1 MGWRVVVD
9 QVNGPRAARGAAAR
23 DRVVASA
30 LRAYASNGYSGSS
43 LAGIAA
49 AAGLTT
55 AGLLHHFPSKEEL
68 LVAVLRERDRL
79 DGERFHLRTWV
90 GLDALDA
97 LVRLV
102 EANMAT
108 PGLVR
113 AFTVLMGES
122 AAEDHP
128 AGTWFRERYPRRCT
142 NLAAALRVG
151 IASGQIREDTDA
163 DAIATEVI
171 AMMDGLQVQW
181 VLNPDRVDMGQLFR
195 HYTDEVCR
203 LIRTPPQSAP
213 DTVSSAASGR

>member
-1 MGWRVVVD
+1 VVD
-9 QVNGPRAARGAAAR
+9 QVSGPRAARGAAAR
-23 DRVVASA
+23 DRVVRAA
-30 LRAYASNGYSGSS
+30 LQAYAANGYSGSS

-68 LVAVLRERDRL
+68 LISVLKERDRL
-79 DGERFHLRTWV
+79 DGERFQLRGFV

-97 LVRLV
+97 LVKLV
-102 EANMAT
+102 EANSST

-128 AGTWFRERYPRRCT
+128 ARQWFKERYPRRRE
-142 NLAAALRVG
+142 NLAAALRAG
-151 IASGQIREDTDA
+151 IGTGEIRPDTDG
-163 DAIATEVI
+163 DAVAAEVI

-181 VLNPDRVDMGQLFR
+181 LLDPDRVDMAQLFA
-195 HYTDEVCR
+195 HYIGTVR
-203 LIRTPPQSAP
+203 QAVGVSVAP
-213 DTVSSAASGR
+213 RD

>member
-1 MGWRVVVD
+1 MVD
-9 QVNGPRAARGAAAR
+9 QVIGPRAARGAAAR
-23 DRVVASA
+23 DRVVHAA
-30 LRAYASNGYSGSS
+30 LRAYATNGYSGSS
-43 LAGIAA
+43 LSGIAA

-79 DGERFHLRTWV
+79 DGDRFHLRGFA

-97 LVRLV
+97 LVKLV
-102 EANMAT
+102 EANATT

-128 AGTWFRERYPRRCT
+128 AGRWFQERYPRRCA
-142 NLAAALRVG
+142 NLAAALQAG
-151 IASGQIREDTDA
+151 IDSGQIRPDTDS
-163 DAIATEVI
+163 DAVATEII

-181 VLNPDRVDMGQLFR
+181 VLNPERVDMARIFA
-195 HYTDEVCR
+195 HYIDTLRRAVQTTDDHS
-203 LIRTPPQSAP
+203 P
-213 DTVSSAASGR
+213 